1 MAERTNPGDPESAEM
16 THESGVEGGVVSARQ
31 KFQRLGDDLQDRY
44 KKVSGD
50 VQDRYKKVSDD
61 VQDRYKKV
69 SEDVR
74 RGAERAS
81 GEIRRGAERARE
93 TYGEVAENAQ
103 RSYQRVR
110 SEAGNLSREVSLY
123 VRDNPGK
130 SVLIAAGVGFLLGL
144 IARRG
149 GGEDEG

>member
-1 MAERTNPGDPESAEM
+1 MAERTNPGDPENAELARD
-16 THESGVEGGVVSARQ
+16 TDGGVVSARQ
-31 KFQRLGDDLQDRY
+31 RFQKLGDDLQDRY
-44 KKVSGD
+44 KKVSE
-50 VQDRYKKVSDD
+50 D

-69 SEDVR
+69 SEDVK

-81 GEIRRGAERARE
+81 SEIRRGAERAKE
-93 TYGEVAENAQ
+93 TYGEVAENAE
-103 RSYQRVR
+103 RSYRRVR

-144 IARRG
+144 IARRRG
-149 GGEDEG
+149 DDDDA